1 MRSSRRKIFRSA
13 AVCNS
18 QQAGQLTSGQREFQ
32 STIDRTAG
40 RSMTRKRGDDDNGG
54 GSDGGG
60 DGGGDSDSDGDG
72 DGGGG
77 RWNRVARRNETRV
90 YNP

>member
-18 QQAGQLTSGQREFQ
+18 QQAGQLTSGQREFR

-40 RSMTRKRGDDDNGG
+40 RSCETARLAAVTPLA
-54 GSDGGG
+54 
-60 DGGGDSDSDGDG
+60 
-72 DGGGG
+72 G
-77 RWNRVARRNETRV
+77 RNLPNERSII
-90 YNP
+90 